1 MDKSKNPYS
10 PGAGMRPFALAGRDE
25 DIELFD
31 VALGRVTNGL
41 AARSMVFYGL
51 RGVGKTVLLREFY
64 SRAKAAGWIAAF
76 VESDPSKDLRALLGE
91 RLEDIV
97 ADMAKPGVGKA
108 IVEAIR
114 TVLSFIHA
122 EIDSGGALSLGIDL
136 RGVAGSNAA
145 TGRIE
150 GDLGR
155 LVRDLSE
162 STVESGTGVAL
173 FVDEAQDLSGA
184 DLRAIN
190 MIVHRAN
197 QEGYRLIVVLTGL
210 PSLPARLADST
221 SYAERLYR
229 YREMKALTPDAAK
242 VALVVP
248 AEAQGVEWSERAV
261 DAVREA
267 TACFS
272 YFVQEYGSAVWDVA
286 ACSPIGRADV
296 EAADAAARRALDEG
310 FFRTRWDRATDA
322 QKEYLQA
329 MAEAGEGPVATAD
342 IALKLGVA
350 PARLAPRRSEL
361 IAKGLIYSTNRG
373 FVDFTVP
380 KMADYIRRQGA

>member
-1 MDKSKNPYS
+1 
-10 PGAGMRPFALAGRDE
+10 
-25 DIELFD
+25 
-31 VALGRVTNGL
+31 
-41 AARSMVFYGL
+41 
-51 RGVGKTVLLREFY
+51 
-64 SRAKAAGWIAAF
+64 
-76 VESDPSKDLRALLGE
+76 
-91 RLEDIV
+91 LEAV
-97 ADMAKPGVGKA
+97 
-108 IVEAIR
+108 R
-114 TVLSFIHA
+114 TVLSFVHA
-122 EIDSGGALSLGIDL
+122 EIDSGGALSLGVDL

-162 STVESGTGVAL
+162 STIESGTGVAL
-173 FVDEAQDLSGA
+173 FFDEAQDLSVT

-197 QEGYRLIVVLTGL
+197 QEGYRLIVVLAGL

-248 AEAQGVEWSERAV
+248 AEAQGVEWSKRAV

-272 YFVQEYGSAVWDVA
+272 YFIQEYGFAVWDVA
-286 ACSPIGRADV
+286 ARSPIGRDDV
-296 EAADAAARRALDEG
+296 EAADATARRALDEG

-329 MAEAGEGPVATAD
+329 MADAGEGPVATAD
-342 IALKLGVA
+342 IAAKLSA
-350 PARLAPRRSEL
+350 SPARLAPRRSEL

-380 KMADYIRRQGA
+380 KMADYIRRQGG